1 MSEGSGPNHPQ
12 PPVQADGLAS
22 VMPDPTATL
31 PFSTWIF
38 DLDNTLYPAESRLW
52 PQIDLRITLFLS
64 HFFGLDGLSARA
76 LQKHYYYRYGTTL
89 NGLMAEHGID
99 PHPYLD
105 FAHDIDL
112 ATLEPD
118 PALNH
123 AIAALPGRKLIFTN
137 GSRRHASN
145 VTKKLG
151 FEEHFEAVFDI
162 VDAEF
167 IPKPHHV
174 TYQRFLDQHEID
186 PHTAIM
192 FEDLAKNLEVPHQL
206 GMATVLVLPKRHDP
220 FRESFEQKAEVAS
233 YIHHSTDD
241 LAGFLRNIIP
251 KPQPS

>member
-22 VMPDPTATL
+22 VMPDPTATV

-52 PQIDLRITLFLS
+52 PQIDLRITLFLP

>member
-12 PPVQADGLAS
+12 PPVQAGGLAS
-22 VMPDPTATL
+22 VMPDPTATV

>member
-22 VMPDPTATL
+22 VMPDPTATV

-220 FRESFEQKAEVAS
+220 VRESFEQKAEVAS

>member
-1 MSEGSGPNHPQ
+1 MSGPTPAGARAVSGHPI
-12 PPVQADGLAS
+12 
-22 VMPDPTATL
+22 T
-31 PFSTWIF
+31 TWIF
-38 DLDNTLYPAESRLW
+38 DLDNTLYPGESRLW
-52 PQIDLRITLFLS
+52 PQIDLRITLYLS

-112 ATLEPD
+112 DTLAPD
-118 PALNH
+118 PALGD

-145 VTKKLG
+145 VTRKLG

-167 IPKPHHV
+167 IPKPHEV
-174 TYQRFLDQHEID
+174 TYQRFLDRHEIE
-186 PHTAIM
+186 PKKAIM

-206 GMATVLVLPKRHDP
+206 GMQTVLVLPKQHDP
-220 FRESFEQKAEVAS
+220 FRESFEQKAETVP
-233 YIHHSTDD
+233 YIHHTTDD
-241 LAGFLRNIIP
+241 LARFLHTINP
-251 KPQPS
+251 VAAGS

>member
-1 MSEGSGPNHPQ
+1 MSDPSGPILEA
-12 PPVQADGLAS
+12 PPAQAGGAAA
-22 VMPDPTATL
+22 VAAL
-31 PFSTWIF
+31 PITTWIF
-38 DLDNTLYPAESRLW
+38 DLDNTLYPGGSQLW

-64 HFFGLDGLSARA
+64 NFFGLDGLSARA

-99 PHPYLD
+99 PHPYLE

-112 ATLEPD
+112 ATLDPD
-118 PALNH
+118 PALGH

-167 IPKPHHV
+167 IPKPHQV
-174 TYQRFLDQHEID
+174 TYQRFLDQHEIE
-186 PHTAIM
+186 PHKAIM

-206 GMATVLVLPKRHDP
+206 GMKTVLVLPKQHDP
-220 FRESFEQKAEVAS
+220 FRESFEQKAEVAD

-241 LAGFLRNIIP
+241 LAGFLRRIVTP
-251 KPQPS
+251 HDRS

>member
-1 MSEGSGPNHPQ
+1 MNAASGQNHET
-12 PPVQADGLAS
+12 PPHQTGGRAGLT
-22 VMPDPTATL
+22 PDSPIK
-31 PFSTWIF
+31 TWIF
-38 DLDNTLYPAESRLW
+38 DLDNTLYPGGSRVW

-64 HFFGLDGLSARA
+64 NFFGLDGLSARA

-112 ATLEPD
+112 DSLAPD
-118 PALNH
+118 PALGL

-167 IPKPHHV
+167 IPKPQQV
-174 TYQRFLDQHEID
+174 TYQRFLDRHEVE
-186 PHTAIM
+186 PQSAIM
-192 FEDLAKNLEVPHQL
+192 FEDLAKNLEVPHLL
-206 GMATVLVLPKRHDP
+206 GMKTVLVLPKQHDP
-220 FRESFEQKAEVAS
+220 FREHFEQKAEVAP

-241 LAGFLRNIIP
+241 LARFLRQITP
-251 KPQPS
+251 EPAPS